1 MKNEL
6 GKCSVCGED
15 LTKFGNKELK
25 DGILCRNCV
34 KLASPWLTDEEYRE
48 MSVEQMKKHLEYR
61 EKNLAKLESFVKSRK
76 VEGKYSLYID
86 DENGNFLISK
96 KKDLK
101 KDNPDVMPL
110 EGIQEITVSEEKY
123 PDGEGTDVY
132 FETKLEGGEFSTVR
146 LRVNEFPGA
155 LRDSDEFREAEKLAL
170 DYLDALASDDFE
182 EVKEG

>member
-1 MKNEL
+1 MKDEL

-34 KLASPWLTDEEYRE
+34 KLASAWLTDEDYKEKT
-48 MSVEQMKKHLEYR
+48 VEQMKKHLEYR
-61 EKNLAKLESFVKSRK
+61 KKNLEKLESFKKSR
-76 VEGKYSLYID
+76 VIDGKYSLYID

-96 KKDLK
+96 RKDLK
-101 KDNPDVMPL
+101 KDNPDVMTL
-110 EGIQEITVSEEKY
+110 DSIQEITVSEEKY
-123 PDGEGTDVY
+123 PDGEGMDVY
-132 FETKLEGGEFSTVR
+132 FEAKVDGDEFNTVR

-155 LRDSDEFREAEKLAL
+155 LRDSDEFRNAEKLAL

-182 EVKEG
+182 EVKED